1 VFKSQQDKQK
11 HIIIITIHEKM
22 FKPLQ
27 RKEVKDAIDKKKR
40 GKKPK
45 KRK

>member
-40 GKKPK
+40 GKKQK